1 MAKTCKQFCQTYE
14 KKFLVFQKNLIALL
28 SKNLTSD
35 DKKKIKENIKKN
47 MNKEKKKII
56 KMIAR
61 ECNRQHC
68 NKSCKNTIFEAGKNK
83 YPTIDKDLAK
93 KPELKKLI
101 LKLQKSTKKRLFGNK
116 NDILKD
122 NFYEKLS
129 SAKVKQLKKEG
140 AISGCIEDF
149 PPFMKIN

>member
-1 MAKTCKQFCQTYE
+1 MAKTCKQFCQAYE
-14 KKFLVFQKNLIALL
+14 KKFLIFQKNLIAIF
-28 SKNLTSD
+28 SRDLTSD
-35 DKKKIKENIKKN
+35 DKKKMKEN

-56 KMIAR
+56 KIIAR

-83 YPTIDKDLAK
+83 YPTIDLAK
-93 KPELKKLI
+93 NPELKKLM

-149 PPFMKIN
+149 PPFMKVN